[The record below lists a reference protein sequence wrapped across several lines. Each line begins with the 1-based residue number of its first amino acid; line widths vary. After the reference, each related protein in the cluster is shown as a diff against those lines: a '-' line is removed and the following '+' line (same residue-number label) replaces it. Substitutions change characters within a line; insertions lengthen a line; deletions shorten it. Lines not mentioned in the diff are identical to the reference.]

1 MISWNLSI
9 DTFLSIALSGLQGLW
24 WSKTTDPVGG
34 GYFFEGL
41 ATPYT
46 LCVMQVGGRATYV
59 LLTLWFIFV
68 INRAACWIISLKMY
82 LEGTRQEIM
91 FSCWGMWLILKE
103 FGQWPSS
110 YFTKTVSSCALLD
123 KTLLDRSDNN
133 FLIWWKFLDLQKI
146 MSNSKFWKSLNKRNC
161 L

>member
-82 LEGTRQEIM
+82 LEGTWQEIM
-91 FSCWGMWLILKE
+91 FSCWGMCLILKE
-103 FGQWPSS
+103 LGQWPLILH
-110 YFTKTVSSCALLD
+110 KLSSCVHYWTKLCCTEVTIISSCDEFCPA
-123 KTLLDRSDNN
+123 KNYVH
-133 FLIWWKFLDLQKI
+133 F
-146 MSNSKFWKSLNKRNC
+146 
-161 L
+161 